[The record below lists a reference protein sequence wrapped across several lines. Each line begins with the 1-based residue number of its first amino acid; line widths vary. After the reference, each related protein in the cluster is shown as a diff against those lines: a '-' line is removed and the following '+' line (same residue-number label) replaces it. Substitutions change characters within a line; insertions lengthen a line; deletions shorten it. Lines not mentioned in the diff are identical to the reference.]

1 MKEKPIVLIVDDQPD
16 NLYMYSRYLETQAR
30 LGVITAM
37 TGREALL
44 KARRLKPDVILLDLS
59 MPQMD
64 GYEVARSL
72 SLDPATKDIPV
83 ILVSAY
89 ASEAEAAR
97 ALGSAFASFVGSVAH
112 GYVTKP
118 CLPEVLLQHV
128 QQALPAPQ
136 AAAV

>member
-1 MKEKPIVLIVDDQPD
+1 MNDRPIVLIVDDQPD
-16 NLYMYSRYLETQAR
+16 NLYMYSRYLETEAQ

-44 KARRLKPDVILLDLS
+44 KAQRLQPDVVLLDLS

-64 GYEVARSL
+64 GYEVARAL
-72 SLDPATKDIPV
+72 AEDPSTKHIPV

-97 ALGSAFASFVGSVAH
+97 ALGATFTSFVGSVAQ

-128 QQALPAPQ
+128 QQVLPAAQP
-136 AAAV
+136 AV